1 MIGVLIADDEK
12 NICLM
17 IQKMIHWEDYG
28 MEVIGIVHNGIEAM
42 QMIET
47 QRPQLVISDIRMPG
61 YDGLALVKRTR
72 ELNLETDFIIISG
85 YKQFE
90 YAHTAIN
97 LGVENYLLKPID
109 QGELQK
115 VLKKIAGK
123 HKVTME
129 KAKTEELLKAQAY
142 SNRKRYRQHF
152 LSNILEKNNS
162 LRELKRE
169 DNVGIT
175 ENPDTQYGFEQD
187 CFCAFFLKID
197 YEERHQDISGFLR
210 MTDELIEQSMDDAH
224 MVCINSFVNSGII
237 TIINYKTEAH
247 QFVDSLLEKVFQRV
261 IQEIEKFRGY
271 HITIGIGTEKNNI
284 SEAAQS
290 IQEAIQA
297 IKCRDKFG
305 MDKIIYYNRLRYQM
319 LPVQTYIEES
329 RIEMQRMITA
339 LDFDAFRGRVVHYL
353 DMILATPY
361 VSPICYY
368 AYLEELINLL
378 TSTFLENQVEESFVL
393 DLKRQLYDDMD
404 YYVHLEEMGY
414 RILEGIRSA
423 FLKLS
428 EQQKNKSHHLIRSA
442 QRYIQEH
449 YMQQISLEEVAEA
462 IGLSSAYLSTMFKKE
477 LGINF
482 TDCLISCRMEAAK
495 DLLKNTDAS
504 INEIAEQ
511 IGYADAKYFS
521 KTFSK
526 LVGLKPSVYRK
537 MYQ

>member
-1 MIGVLIADDEK
+1 MIKVLIADDEK

-28 MEVIGIVHNGIEAM
+28 MEVIGIVLNGIEAM

-142 SNRKRYRQHF
+142 SNRKKYRQHF

-169 DNVGIT
+169 DNVGIS
-175 ENPDTQYGFEQD
+175 ENSNTQYGFEQD

-197 YEERHQDISGFLR
+197 FEERHQDISGFLR
-210 MTDELIEQSMDDAH
+210 MTDELIEQIMDDAN
-224 MVCINSFVNSGII
+224 MDCINSFVNSGII
-237 TIINYKTEAH
+237 TIMNYKTEAH

-261 IQEIEKFRGY
+261 MQEIEKFRGY

-305 MDKIIYYNRLRYQM
+305 INKIIYYNRLRYQM

-353 DMILATPY
+353 DMILAIPY

-378 TSTFLENQVEESFVL
+378 ISTFLENQVEESFVL

-414 RILEGIRSA
+414 RILEEIRSA

-511 IGYADAKYFS
+511 IGYTDAKYFS